1 MPRSRDLTLQEAI
14 VKQGR
19 KSGGR
24 ITTRDATR
32 IARATGFSSPATQAS
47 RAIGNMARKGL
58 VERHPPGVVPAAE
71 DPGKGPQNAPKPHG
85 HNSSHHLRAFGK
97 DFPL

>member
-1 MPRSRDLTLQEAI
+1 MPRSRNLTLQEAI
-14 VKQGR
+14 VQQGR

-32 IARATGFSSPATQAS
+32 IARANGFSSPATQAS

-58 VERHPPGVVPAAE
+58 VERHPPGAVPAAE
-71 DPGKGPQNAPKPHG
+71 DPGKGPQNAPKLHG